1 MEFKYPRLVHTI
13 ESSLNF
19 LTKSNKE
26 IEMNEAHEK
35 MRERERKRER
45 VFLEDPL

>member
-1 MEFKYPRLVHTI
+1 MEFKYARLVHTI

-26 IEMNEAHEK
+26 IEMNMAHEK
-35 MRERERKRER
+35 MRERERERESIS
-45 VFLEDPL
+45 